1 MPNQVS
7 LCTLNNIAW
16 CETICRAHGLPGEL
30 GPDLWIQPRR
40 GPPYYSNAITRSR
53 ASEEALKAAIGR
65 LKAALLDGFSI
76 KDAYASVDLRSQGFR
91 VLFEAEWVWLDPD
104 HASTRHPANEKGENT
119 DWFNV
124 NSEAE
129 LLEWEAAWAAAG
141 SPSET
146 QVFPP
151 ALLKETSLAFL
162 GARREGEIVAG
173 AAANRSE
180 GNVVGF
186 SNFFSPASGRESFR
200 AEAVARV
207 AEFSPGAPV
216 VGYERGDDLEGMLAL
231 GFRSVGKLTVW
242 IWP

>member
-1 MPNQVS
+1 MVRDHLPR
-7 LCTLNNIAW
+7 AW
-16 CETICRAHGLPGEL
+16 P
-30 GPDLWIQPRR
+30 PRR
-40 GPPYYSNAITRSR
+40 AWPRSLGSAAAR
-53 ASEEALKAAIGR
+53 TTLLLERDHALARERRGCQRSDRKIE
-65 LKAALLDGFSI
+65 AALPDGFSI
-76 KDAYASVDLRSQGFR
+76 KDAYASVDLRGQGFR

-151 ALLKETSLAFL
+151 ALLKEKSLAFL